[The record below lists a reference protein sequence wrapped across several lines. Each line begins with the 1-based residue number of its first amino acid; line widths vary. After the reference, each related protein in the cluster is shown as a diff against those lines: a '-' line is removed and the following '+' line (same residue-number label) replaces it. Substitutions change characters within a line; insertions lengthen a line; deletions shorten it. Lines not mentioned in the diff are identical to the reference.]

1 MVQRRSLRMNLREAI
16 GKSSCGMEI
25 IMHPSDEQ
33 VDYVRKIKMADEMW
47 DYLCKIH
54 QPTDGTT
61 KIFSFPTLMNLQ
73 MKGEQIDS
81 FLLKWQKQLDAN
93 YNMLFLFNIVL

>member
-1 MVQRRSLRMNLREAI
+1 
-16 GKSSCGMEI
+16 
-25 IMHPSDEQ
+25 
-33 VDYVRKIKMADEMW
+33 
-47 DYLCKIH
+47 
-54 QPTDGTT
+54 
-61 KIFSFPTLMNLQ
+61 MNLQ